1 MASSWDLD
9 APAAEV
15 VNLTKR
21 YGPQTVVDGLSFRV
35 SRGRVTGFLGPNGA
49 GKTTTLRMLLGL
61 AAPTSG
67 EALVFGTPYHELPSP
82 AKAVGA
88 LIDASGFHPGRRA
101 RSELAIQ
108 TAAAGIDD
116 HRIDTV
122 LAEVGLQDAGDK
134 RVGQLSL
141 GMRQR
146 LGLAAAL
153 LADPALLVLD
163 EPANGLDPAGMHW
176 LRELL
181 STYADR
187 GAAVLVSSHVLS
199 ELALFADE
207 VVVIHH
213 GHLQAQA
220 SVAELVAGGEAK
232 VHVASPDADRLRRA
246 VTADGGRTVDADAA
260 PTEFVVLGLSAAEIG
275 EAAARDGIVLHQ
287 LRTEI
292 QSLEE
297 IFLTMTDDEES
308 IR

>member
-1 MASSWDLD
+1 MPSSWDLD

-21 YGPQTVVDGLSFRV
+21 YGAQTVVDDLSFRV
-35 SRGRVTGFLGPNGA
+35 ARGRVTGFLGPNGA

-61 AAPTSG
+61 AAPTCG
-67 EALVFGTPYHELPSP
+67 EALVFGSTYDQIRSP

-101 RSELAIQ
+101 RAELAIQ
-108 TAAAGIDD
+108 AAAAGLDD
-116 HRIDTV
+116 RRIDIV
-122 LAEVGLQDAGDK
+122 LSEVGLEAAGTK

-153 LADPALLVLD
+153 LGDPALLILD

-176 LRELL
+176 LRDLL

-207 VVVIHH
+207 VVVIHR

-220 SVAELVAGGEAK
+220 PIAELVAGGEAK
-232 VHVASPDADRLRRA
+232 VHVASPDADRLRRI
-246 VTADGGRTVDADAA
+246 VADAGGRTA
-260 PTEFVVLGLSAAEIG
+260 PGEAGEFIVMGLSAAAIG
-275 EAAARDGIVLHQ
+275 QAAARDGIVLYQ

-292 QSLEE
+292 QTLEE
-297 IFLTMTDDEES
+297 IFLAMTEDEES